1 MKPSIR
7 STEQSVVKTGCIRL
21 GRAVMAVMLAVP
33 ITVPVDPAKAA
44 EAWDT
49 ARAVAGME
57 RLREEISVLTGLAA
71 AQAELLAWNRLRAK
85 TGTGPAVLPA
95 RLCTDAALAPWCRV
109 LPATFGILA
118 GGEPAPASDG
128 RANRETPRTQHGQT
142 EDGNQ

>member
-7 STEQSVVKTGCIRL
+7 STERPVLKTGCIRL
-21 GRAVMAVMLAVP
+21 GRAAMAMVLAVP
-33 ITVPVDPAKAA
+33 IALPLAPAKAA

-71 AQAELLAWNRLRAK
+71 AQAELLAWNRVRAK
-85 TGTGPAVLPA
+85 TGAGPAVLPA
-95 RLCTDAALAPWCRV
+95 GLCAEAALAPWCRV

-118 GGEPAPASDG
+118 GGETAPASDG
-128 RANRETPRTQHGQT
+128 RTDRETPRTQHGQT
-142 EDGNQ
+142 EDENP